1 MTPLFTNW
9 ANITS
14 QEDSVQLSFG
24 YTPGGTQAVPVAI
37 LAVTPSYLKMLQ
49 TAINTAV
56 EKHERTFGPISEGS
70 IVMPNRQFK
79 VPVN

>member
-14 QEDSVQLSFG
+14 QEESVQLSFG
-24 YTPGGTQAVPVAI
+24 YNPGGAQAVPVSI
-37 LAVTPSYLKMLQ
+37 LALTPSFLKRLQ

-56 EKHERTFGPISEGS
+56 DKHERTHGPISDGS
-70 IVMPNRQFK
+70 ILMPKAGDVR
-79 VPVN
+79 V